1 MGSSKIILMAALF
14 RRVRK
19 VFVRIFRRN
28 RKRTFSINESSA
40 AAKRIS
46 GAVATNNQNE
56 IGFEDEDCPEWRYNP
71 RFDIDLGSSESND
84 LGSSESNES
93 DNFEDDCSENSCRQN
108 LAFNYYDEVNSNEE
122 ISIIDIQR

>member
-1 MGSSKIILMAALF
+1 MAALF

-40 AAKRIS
+40 ATKRFS
-46 GAVATNNQNE
+46 GAVATNNQ
-56 IGFEDEDCPEWRYNP
+56 EDEDCPEWRYNP
-71 RFDIDLGSSESND
+71 RFDID

-108 LAFNYYDEVNSNEE
+108 LAFNYYNEVNSNEE